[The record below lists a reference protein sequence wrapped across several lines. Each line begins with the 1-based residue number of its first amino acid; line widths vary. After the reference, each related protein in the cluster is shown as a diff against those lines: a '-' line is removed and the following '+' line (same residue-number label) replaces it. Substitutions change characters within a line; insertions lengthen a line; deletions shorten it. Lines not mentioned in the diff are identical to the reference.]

1 MLLIPAIDLKDGQCV
16 RLKQGRMDDVT
27 VFSDAPVEMA
37 RHWHDAGCRRLHIV
51 DLDGAFAGAP
61 RNKEIIGEITGSLP
75 GLSIQVGGGIRS
87 LDMIEQ
93 YLQAGVSQVI
103 LGTRAVEEPPFLEEA
118 ASNFPGQVI
127 LGLDARNGQV
137 ATDGWDVTSDT
148 SAVAFATWAGGLD
161 IAGIVFTDIDR
172 DGMLKGVNVASTL
185 ELAEATAVPVI
196 ASGGISTLEDIAA
209 LKSAFHGS
217 KGELLGA
224 ITGRAIYEG
233 TLDLQAG
240 QALFDGPDSAQG

>member
-37 RHWHDAGCRRLHIV
+37 RHWYNSGCRRLHIV

-61 RNKEIIGEITGSLP
+61 RNKEIIGEIIGSLP

-93 YLQAGVSQVI
+93 YLQVGVDQVI
-103 LGTRAVEEPPFLEEA
+103 LGTRAVEDPPFLEEA
-118 ASNFPGQVI
+118 ASNFPSKVI
-127 LGLDARNGQV
+127 LGLDARDGQV

-148 SAVAFATWAGGLD
+148 SAVVFAQWAGSLD
-161 IAGIVFTDIDR
+161 IAGIVFTDIER

-196 ASGGISTLEDIAA
+196 ASGGISSLEDVAA
-209 LKSAFHGS
+209 LKTAFKGS
-217 KGELLGA
+217 KGQLLGA

-240 QALFDGPDSAQG
+240 QALFDAPE

>member
-16 RLKQGRMDDVT
+16 RLKQGRMEDVT

-37 RHWHDAGCRRLHIV
+37 RHWHLSGCRRLHIV

-61 RNKEIIGEITGSLP
+61 RNKEIIGEIIGSLP

-93 YLQAGVSQVI
+93 YLQVGVDQVI
-103 LGTRAVEEPPFLEEA
+103 LGTRAVEDPPFLEEA
-118 ASNFPGQVI
+118 ASNFPSKVI
-127 LGLDARNGQV
+127 LGLDARDGQV

-148 SAVAFATWAGGLD
+148 SAVAFAQWAGSLD
-161 IAGIVFTDIDR
+161 IAGIVFTDIER

-196 ASGGISTLEDIAA
+196 ASGGISSLEDVAA
-209 LKSAFHGS
+209 LKAAFKNS
-217 KGELLGA
+217 KGQLLGA

-240 QALFDGPDSAQG
+240 QALFDAPA

>member
-1 MLLIPAIDLKDGQCV
+1 MLLIPAIDLKNGQCV

-37 RHWHDAGCRRLHIV
+37 RHWHDRGCRRLHIV

-61 RNKEIIGEITGSLP
+61 RNKEIIGEITGSLA

-93 YLQAGVSQVI
+93 YLQVGVEQVI
-103 LGTRAVEEPPFLEEA
+103 LGTRAVEDPPFLEEA
-118 ASNFPGQVI
+118 ASNFPGKVI
-127 LGLDARNGQV
+127 LGLDARDGQV

-148 SAVAFATWAGGLD
+148 SAVAFARWAGSLD
-161 IAGIVFTDIDR
+161 IAGIVFTDIER

-209 LKSAFHGS
+209 LKAAFSNSNGQ
-217 KGELLGA
+217 LLGA

-240 QALFDGPDSAQG
+240 QALFDAQDSP

>member
-1 MLLIPAIDLKDGQCV
+1 MLLIPAIDLKNGQCV

-37 RHWHDAGCRRLHIV
+37 KHWHKSGCRRLHIV

-61 RNKEIIGEITGSLP
+61 RNKDIIGEITGCLP

-93 YLQAGVSQVI
+93 YLQVGVDQVI

-118 ASNFPGQVI
+118 ASNFPGRVI
-127 LGLDARNGQV
+127 LGLDARDGQV

-148 SAVAFATWAGGLD
+148 SAIAFAQWAGGLD
-161 IAGIVFTDIDR
+161 IAGIVFTDIER

-196 ASGGISTLEDIAA
+196 ASGGISTLDDISA
-209 LKSAFHGS
+209 LKAAFNNS
-217 KGELLGA
+217 KGQLFGA

-240 QALFDGPDSAQG
+240 QALFDAPS